1 MNKSNGPDNVKKAA
15 KTQHDKELTKKSYP
29 RGTHPVSLR
38 NLQKWPKGV
47 SGNPAG
53 PPRRK
58 KLLQEAFK
66 EKLNQIIV
74 EEGSQ
79 KGQRI
84 AQALADLS
92 WEWVKKAKTV
102 SEFSSLLSQIRE
114 CSGERSVQ
122 KEDLPPGTT
131 VPFVILL
138 PEKNQAVEIQATV
151 PQIAEAE
158 VIDDSEGN

>member
-1 MNKSNGPDNVKKAA
+1 MNKNNGPDNVKKAA
-15 KTQHDKELTKKSYP
+15 KTQHDKELTKKIYP
-29 RGTHPVSLR
+29 RGTHPASLR
-38 NLQKWPKGV
+38 NLQKWPRGT
-47 SGNPAG
+47 SGNPSG

-66 EKLNQIIV
+66 EKLEEIIE

-79 KGQRI
+79 RGQRI

-122 KEDLPPGTT
+122 REELPPGIT
-131 VPFVILL
+131 VQNVILL
-138 PEKNQAVEIQATV
+138 PAKNKSEPVQAVV
-151 PQIAEAE
+151 VDPKG
-158 VIDDSEGN
+158 D

>member
-1 MNKSNGPDNVKKAA
+1 MNKSNGPDIVQHTD
-15 KTQHDKELTKKSYP
+15 KTSSVKELTKKSYP
-29 RGTHPVSLR
+29 RGTHPASLR
-38 NLQKWPKGV
+38 NLQKWPRGI

-66 EKLNQIIV
+66 EKLDEIIE

-92 WEWVKKAKTV
+92 WAWVKKAKTV

-122 KEDLPPGTT
+122 KDDLPPG
-131 VPFVILL
+131 IINNILLL
-138 PEKNQAVEIQATV
+138 PEKNQPVEIQATV

-158 VIDDSEGN
+158 VIDDSE

>member
-1 MNKSNGPDNVKKAA
+1 MAKDSENKVSQQD
-15 KTQHDKELTKKSYP
+15 KTQHDKELTEKSYP
-29 RGTHPVSLR
+29 RGTHPASLR
-38 NLQKWPKGV
+38 NLQKWPKGI
-47 SGNPAG
+47 SGNPSG

-66 EKLNQIIV
+66 EKLEEIIE

-122 KEDLPPGTT
+122 KEDLPPGIIAQN
-131 VPFVILL
+131 VIML
-138 PEKNQAVEIQATV
+138 PPKNPVNNNESNSL
-151 PQIAEAE
+151 EAAYE
-158 VIDDSEGN
+158 VIDEKDES

>member
-1 MNKSNGPDNVKKAA
+1 MVKKVG
-15 KTQHDKELTKKSYP
+15 KTTDGKELTKKTYQ
-29 RGTHPVSLR
+29 RGSHPASLA
-38 NLQKWPKGV
+38 NLQKWPEGM

-58 KLLQEAFK
+58 KLLQDAFK
-66 EKLNQIIV
+66 EKLEEIIE
-74 EEGSQ
+74 EEGSR

-114 CSGERSVQ
+114 TAGERAIQ
-122 KEDLPPGTT
+122 KDDMSAITANNVIFLPKKSEPVPMEAQVIEKSSEETT
-131 VPFVILL
+131 Y
-138 PEKNQAVEIQATV
+138 
-151 PQIAEAE
+151 EA
-158 VIDDSEGN
+158 IDYSDEN